1 MCIVLSLDRP
11 LKTFHRESN
20 QAPSGIRKC
29 YLWVKLRYVVYIQ
42 SVWKRSHKKA
52 NEEVT
57 SVRAC
62 VVKGRGG
69 GVLGRL
75 GQHDYFCAN
84 PLSGRDKVWCITGFW
99 WVWGGGGGGPTIA
112 RKIARYRA
120 CKFRARQEFRF
131 ADRPPSSVRR
141 ETALDIRQHG
151 CHG

>member
-1 MCIVLSLDRP
+1 MCIMSSLDRP
-11 LKTFHRESN
+11 LKTFHRKAN
-20 QAPSGIRKC
+20 QAPSGIRQC
-29 YLWVKLRYVVYIQ
+29 YLWVKLRHVVYIQ

-52 NEEVT
+52 NEEAT

-62 VVKGRGG
+62 VRGQGAGRRGARSSG
-69 GVLGRL
+69 PTRL
-75 GQHDYFCAN
+75 FLCQSIKRAGQSVVYNWF
-84 PLSGRDKVWCITGFW
+84 LVR
-99 WVWGGGGGGPTIA
+99 GGGGPTIA